1 MAGASADTVLSN
13 KTAQEKLRT
22 KNTEAGLDIF
32 MWFIYDLCEMIHD
45 ISK

>member
-22 KNTEAGLDIF
+22 KNTEAGVDIF
-32 MWFIYDLCEMIHD
+32 YVIHL
-45 ISK
+45 